1 MYKSKPFAIAVAVLG
16 LSYGYSSAQN
26 IVDVLPAAMTD
37 EEYLALAN
45 GEALQMFANEP
56 APLDSRDFEK
66 IYLLGL
72 GQVQSSFF
80 CALEVLDEI
89 AAQIGAD
96 QNGLLFVE
104 VADVAP
110 FLGSENCYAS
120 SDAVEILVPDNPDS

>member
-1 MYKSKPFAIAVAVLG
+1 MYKLKTLTIAGAALGFSYG
-16 LSYGYSSAQN
+16 LSFAQE
-26 IVDVLPAAMTD
+26 VGDALPATLSD
-37 EEYLALAN
+37 EDYLALAN

-56 APLDSRDFEK
+56 VPLEPRDFEK

-110 FLGSENCYAS
+110 FLDSGNCYAS
-120 SDAVEILVPDNPDS
+120 PDAVEILVLDNPDT